1 MKTLIVYY
9 SYSGHTQKIAKQI
22 QLALGGDIIQIE
34 TVKSYPEVYDR
45 VVEIAKAEV
54 YNKEMPPIKPIEVDL
69 TDYDSVII
77 GTPVWWY
84 TYAPAIRTFLE
95 NADLSGKQVYAFA
108 TNEGGIGSTA
118 KDFDKGAKGTDYK
131 GTLNVLFSGDTLITP
146 VKKIETWISSIK

>member
-22 QLALGGDIIQIE
+22 QSSIGGDIIQIK
-34 TVKSYPEVYDR
+34 TVKTYPEDYDR

-54 YNKEMPPIKPIEVDL
+54 YNKDMPQIEPIEVDL
-69 TDYDSVII
+69 ADYDSVII

-95 NADLSGKQVYAFA
+95 NTDLSGKRIYAFA

-118 KDFDKGAKGTDYK
+118 MDFEKGANDADYK
-131 GTLNVLFSGDTLITP
+131 GTLNVVFSGDTLITP